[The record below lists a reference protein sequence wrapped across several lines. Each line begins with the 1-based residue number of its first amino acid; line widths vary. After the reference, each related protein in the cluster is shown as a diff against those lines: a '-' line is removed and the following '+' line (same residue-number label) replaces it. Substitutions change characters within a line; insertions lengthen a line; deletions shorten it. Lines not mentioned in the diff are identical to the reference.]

1 MKENEKEEH
10 KEHAEHAKEHRAE
23 DIKHM
28 IHKDINKERSSKKM
42 SMWKILT
49 FVLVVLLVISIVTRG
64 FNFSGTSTGT
74 IVSKEQAKAT
84 AEDFIKKNLIQP
96 GVTIIVN
103 DVKEENG
110 LYSLA
115 ITVTA
120 QGQTQ
125 NVNSYITKDGQ
136 IFFPQGI
143 NIETFGAT
151 NPSTTNTGNTNT
163 QPQNVPKTNKPAVE
177 LYVMAFCPY
186 GMQAENAMSPVFSLL
201 GDKADIQVHFI
212 ASVTGTTPDSIQSL
226 HGPVEA
232 QEDLRQV
239 CIMKN
244 YDQATVWKYID
255 SINSDCSSKYRDASY
270 EDCWKSSAE
279 SAGIDVAK
287 IETCSTGTEGVN
299 LMKAEDA
306 LASENGVSGS
316 PTMFI
321 NGVTYSG
328 ARTSE
333 AYKTAICNAFTTA
346 PSECTEALSNT
357 ATTAAGNCGT

>member
-1 MKENEKEEH
+1 MKESIKEEH
-10 KEHAEHAKEHRAE
+10 KEHTKDKEHRAE

-28 IHKDINKERSSKKM
+28 IHKDINKERFSKKI
-42 SMWKILT
+42 SVWKILT
-49 FVLVVLLVISIVTRG
+49 FVLVVLLVASIITRG
-64 FNFSGTSTGT
+64 FNFSGTGT
-74 IVSKEQAKAT
+74 VVSKEQAKKT
-84 AEDFIKKNLIQP
+84 AEDFIKENLIQP
-96 GVTIIVN
+96 GVTITVN

-125 NVNSYITKDGQ
+125 NINSYITRDGQ
-136 IFFPQGI
+136 VFFPQGI
-143 NIETFGAT
+143 SIEEFGAT
-151 NPSTTNTGNTNT
+151 NPSTDDPNANT
-163 QPQNVPKTNKPAVE
+163 QPQNVPKTEKPIVE

-186 GMQAENAMSPVFSLL
+186 GMQAENVMSPVIDLL
-201 GDKADIQVHFI
+201 GDKADIQIHFI

-232 QEDLRQV
+232 EEDLRQV
-239 CIMKN
+239 CIMEY
-244 YDQATVWKYID
+244 YDQETVWNYID

-270 EDCWKSSAE
+270 EDCWKGVAE
-279 SAGIDVAK
+279 DSGIDVAQ
-287 IETCSTGTEGVN
+287 IEECSTSEEGVN
-299 LMKAEDA
+299 LMKADDE

-333 AYKTAICNAFTTA
+333 AYKQAICSAFTTP
-346 PSECTEALSNT
+346 PSECEQVLNNA
-357 ATTAAGNCGT
+357 AATAAGNCGV